1 MLDRAGHDS
10 SPGDAMEGRV
20 EESWHRFGL
29 HNSVPGSGNSE
40 PVSSQ
45 QDSPPEEISDP
56 ETYVSSESKPPN
68 AETADADATVR
79 SSMEHADAW
88 ETQRQISDELAEA
101 REIRAQLS
109 QQRDQIYAE
118 VTERVQGIVES
129 AIVRAQGEIADLKR
143 HAIDEIK
150 IVLKRIEAL
159 QQEAVEELKIQRI
172 LNDVDQLKAT
182 SEWMKTSESSTFVK
196 DGAEG

>member
-1 MLDRAGHDS
+1 
-10 SPGDAMEGRV
+10 
-20 EESWHRFGL
+20 
-29 HNSVPGSGNSE
+29 
-40 PVSSQ
+40 
-45 QDSPPEEISDP
+45 
-56 ETYVSSESKPPN
+56 
-68 AETADADATVR
+68 
-79 SSMEHADAW
+79 MEHTDAW

-129 AIVRAQGEIADLKR
+129 AIVRALGEIADLKR

-182 SEWMKTSESSTFVK
+182 SEWMTTSESSTFVK